1 MTAIPSPIN
10 STVAAIY
17 RGYEERRGEELR
29 PHLGA
34 SLIGHPC
41 SRALWY
47 GFRWAGTKNFDG
59 RMLRLFETGQLE
71 ENRLIRDLRH
81 IGVEVHAFDPEG
93 NQWRVSAHG
102 GHFGGSMDGCAI
114 GIPEAPKAWHVLEFK
129 THNAKSFKELTEKG
143 VQVAKPMHYAQM
155 QVYMEL
161 TGMDRA
167 LYLAVCKDTDHIHA
181 ERIEADLVY
190 AGLLLAKAE
199 KVIFSDEPPRRLND
213 NPAWFECKFC
223 DYQGL
228 CHGEQIALVN
238 CRTCAHV
245 TAARDGTWRCESDH
259 PDEPITVEE
268 QRHGCHLHRYNP
280 HLLANVAEYLGGNGK
295 DAEYRD
301 RKTGRVFW
309 NGDGASGQMS
319 SRQIQEMNHAT
330 P

>member
-17 RGYEERRGEELR
+17 RGYEERRGEEMR

-34 SLIGHPC
+34 SQIGHPC

-47 GFRWAGTKNFDG
+47 GFRWALAKDFDG
-59 RMLRLFETGQLE
+59 RMLRLFDTGQRE
-71 ENRLIRDLRH
+71 EDRLILDLRH

-114 GIPEAPKAWHVLEFK
+114 GLPEAPKTWHVLEFK
-129 THNAKSFKELTEKG
+129 THNLKSFTDLQAKG
-143 VQVAKPMHYAQM
+143 VRDAKPMHYAQM

-161 TGMDRA
+161 TGMTRA
-167 LYLAVCKDTDHIHA
+167 LYLAVCKNDDQLYA
-181 ERIEADLVY
+181 ERVEHDPVA
-190 AGLLLAKAE
+190 AAKLLAKAE
-199 KVIFSDEPPRRLND
+199 RIIFSDEPPAKLND
-213 NPAWFECKFC
+213 NSSWWECKFC
-223 DYQGL
+223 DYHGV
-228 CHGEQIALVN
+228 CHGEAVALVN

-245 TAARDGTWRCESDH
+245 TAARDGTWRCEDPDQARSPLSDG
-259 PDEPITVEE
+259 E
-268 QRHGCHLHRYNP
+268 QRAGCPGHRYNP

-301 RKTGRVFW
+301 RKIGKVFW
-309 NGDGASGQMS
+309 NGDGTTGLT
-319 SRQIQEMNHAT
+319 SRQIAEAGHAAT
-330 P
+330 

>member
-34 SLIGHPC
+34 SVIGNPC

-47 GFRWAGTKNFDG
+47 GFRWALAKDFDG
-59 RMLRLFETGQLE
+59 RMLRLFDTGQRE
-71 ENRLIRDLRH
+71 EDRLIRDLQH

-102 GHFGGSMDGCAI
+102 GHFGGSMDGCAV
-114 GIPEAPKAWHVLEFK
+114 GIPEAPKTWHVLEFK
-129 THNAKSFKELTEKG
+129 THNLKSFADLQAKG
-143 VQVAKPMHYAQM
+143 VMEAKPMHYAQM

-161 TGMDRA
+161 TGMTRA
-167 LYLAVCKDTDHIHA
+167 LYLAVCKNDDHLYA
-181 ERIEADLVY
+181 ERVDHDPVA
-190 AGLLLAKAE
+190 AAKLLAKAE
-199 KVIFSDEPPRRLND
+199 RIIFSDEPPSRLND
-213 NPAWFECKFC
+213 NASWWECKFC
-223 DYQGL
+223 DYHGI
-228 CHGEQIALVN
+228 CHGEAVALVN

-309 NGDGASGQMS
+309 NGDGTSGLT
-319 SRQIQEMNHAT
+319 SRQIAEGYHV
-330 P
+330 

>member
-34 SLIGHPC
+34 SQIGHPC

-47 GFRWAGTKNFDG
+47 GFRWALTKDFDG
-59 RMLRLFETGQLE
+59 RMLRLFDTGQRE
-71 ENRLIRDLRH
+71 EDRLICDLRH

-102 GHFGGSMDGCAI
+102 GHFGGSMDGCAV
-114 GIPEAPKAWHVLEFK
+114 GIPEAPKTWHVLEFK
-129 THNAKSFKELTEKG
+129 THNIKSFTDLQAKG
-143 VQVAKPMHYAQM
+143 VMEAKPMHYAQM

-161 TGMDRA
+161 TGMTRA
-167 LYLAVCKDTDHIHA
+167 LYLAVCKNDDQIHA
-181 ERIEADLVY
+181 ERVEHDPVA
-190 AGLLLAKAE
+190 AAKLLAKAE
-199 KVIFSDEPPRRLND
+199 RIIFSDEPPARISD
-213 NPAWFECKFC
+213 NASWWECKFC
-223 DYQGL
+223 DYHPI
-228 CHGEQIALVN
+228 CHGEAIALVN

-245 TAARDGTWRCESDH
+245 TAARDGTWRCEADH
-259 PDEPITVEE
+259 PEDPIDPVE

-309 NGDGASGQMS
+309 NGDGTSGLT
-319 SRQIQEMNHAT
+319 SRQIAEGYHV
-330 P
+330 

>member
-1 MTAIPSPIN
+1 MAAIPSPIN

-34 SLIGHPC
+34 SQIGHPC

-47 GFRWAGTKNFDG
+47 GFRWALAMDFDG

-81 IGVEVHAFDPEG
+81 IGVEVSAFDPDG
-93 NQWRVSAHG
+93 NQWRVSALG
-102 GHFGGSMDGCAI
+102 GHFGGSMDGCAV
-114 GIPEAPKAWHVLEFK
+114 GIPEAPKTWHVLEFK
-129 THNAKSFKELTEKG
+129 THNLKSFTDLQAKG
-143 VQVAKPMHYAQM
+143 VMEAKPMHYAQM

-161 TGMDRA
+161 TGMTRA
-167 LYLAVCKDTDHIHA
+167 LYLAVCKNDDHLYA
-181 ERIEADLVY
+181 ERVEHDPVA
-190 AGLLLAKAE
+190 AAKLLAKAE
-199 KVIFSDEPPRRLND
+199 RIIFSDEPPARISD
-213 NPAWFECKFC
+213 NASWWECKFC
-223 DYQGL
+223 DYHPV
-228 CHGEQIALVN
+228 CHGEAVALVN

-245 TAARDGTWRCESDH
+245 TAARDGTWRCEVDH
-259 PDEPITVEE
+259 TDEPITLEE

-295 DAEYRD
+295 DAEYRE

-309 NGDGASGQMS
+309 NGDGTSGLT
-319 SRQIQEMNHAT
+319 SRQIQEIGHAT

>member
-34 SLIGHPC
+34 SQIGHPC

-47 GFRWAGTKNFDG
+47 GFRWALTKDFDG

-81 IGVEVHAFDPEG
+81 IGVEVSAFDPEG
-93 NQWRVSAHG
+93 NQWRVSALG
-102 GHFGGSMDGCAI
+102 GHFGGSMDGCAV
-114 GIPEAPKAWHVLEFK
+114 GIPEAPKTWHVLEFK
-129 THNAKSFKELTEKG
+129 THNLKSFTDLQAKG
-143 VQVAKPMHYAQM
+143 VMEAKPMHFAQM

-161 TGMDRA
+161 TGMTRA
-167 LYLAVCKDTDHIHA
+167 LYLAVCKNDDQLYA
-181 ERIEADLVY
+181 ERVEHDPVA
-190 AGLLLAKAE
+190 AAKLLAKAE
-199 KVIFSDEPPRRLND
+199 RIIFSDEPPARISD
-213 NPAWFECKFC
+213 NPSWWECKFC
-223 DYQGL
+223 DYHPV
-228 CHGEQIALVN
+228 CHGESVALVN

-245 TAARDGTWRCESDH
+245 TAAKDGTWRCEVDH
-259 PDEPITVEE
+259 TDEPITVEE

-301 RKTGRVFW
+301 RKTGKVFW
-309 NGDGASGQMS
+309 NGDGTSGLT
-319 SRQIQEMNHAT
+319 SRQIAESGHAT

>member
-1 MTAIPSPIN
+1 MAAIPSPIN

-34 SLIGHPC
+34 SQIGHPC

-47 GFRWAGTKNFDG
+47 GFRWALAKDFDG

-81 IGVEVHAFDPEG
+81 IGVEVSAFDPEG
-93 NQWRVSAHG
+93 NRWRVSALG
-102 GHFGGSMDGCAI
+102 GHFGGSMDGCAV
-114 GIPEAPKAWHVLEFK
+114 GIPEAPKTWHVLEFK
-129 THNAKSFKELTEKG
+129 THNLKSFTDLQAKG
-143 VQVAKPMHYAQM
+143 VMDAKPMHYAQM

-161 TGMDRA
+161 TGMTRA
-167 LYLAVCKDTDHIHA
+167 LYLAVCKNDDQIHA
-181 ERIEADLVY
+181 ERVEHEPVVA
-190 AGLLLAKAE
+190 AKLLAKAE
-199 KVIFSDEPPRRLND
+199 RIIFSDEPPARIHD
-213 NPAWFECKFC
+213 SPSWYECKFC
-223 DYQGL
+223 DFHPV
-228 CHGEQIALVN
+228 CHGEAVALVN

-245 TAARDGTWRCESDH
+245 TAARDGTWRCEVDH
-259 PDEPITVEE
+259 TDEPITLEE

-295 DAEYRD
+295 DAEYRE

-309 NGDGASGQMS
+309 NGDGTSGLT
-319 SRQIQEMNHAT
+319 SRQIQDIGHAT

>member
-34 SLIGHPC
+34 SQIGHPC

-47 GFRWAGTKNFDG
+47 GFRWALTKDFDG

-71 ENRLIRDLRH
+71 ENRLIKDLRN
-81 IGVEVHAFDPEG
+81 IGVEVSAFDPEG
-93 NQWRVSAHG
+93 NQWRVSALG
-102 GHFGGSMDGCAI
+102 GHFGGSMDGCAV
-114 GIPEAPKAWHVLEFK
+114 GIPEAPKTWHVLEFK
-129 THNAKSFKELTEKG
+129 THNLKSFTDLQANG
-143 VQVAKPMHYAQM
+143 VMEAKPMHYAQM

-161 TGMDRA
+161 TGMTRA
-167 LYLAVCKDTDHIHA
+167 LYLAVCKNDDQIHA
-181 ERIEADLVY
+181 ERVEHDPVA
-190 AGLLLAKAE
+190 AAKLLAKAE
-199 KVIFSDEPPRRLND
+199 RIIFSDEPPARISD
-213 NPAWFECKFC
+213 NPGWWECKFC
-223 DYQGL
+223 DFHPV
-228 CHGEQIALVN
+228 CHGEAVALVN

-245 TAARDGTWRCESDH
+245 TASRDGTWRCEVDH
-259 PDEPITVEE
+259 TDEPITVEE

-280 HLLANVAEYLGGNGK
+280 RLLANVAEYLGGNGK

-301 RKTGRVFW
+301 LKTGKVFW
-309 NGDGASGQMS
+309 NGDGTSGRMS
-319 SRQIQEMNHAT
+319 SRQIQEVGHAT

>member
-1 MTAIPSPIN
+1 MVAIPSPIN

-29 PHLGA
+29 AHLGA

-47 GFRWAGTKNFDG
+47 GFRWALNKDFDG
-59 RMLRLFETGQLE
+59 RMLRLFETGQRE
-71 ENRLIRDLRH
+71 EERLIRDLRR
-81 IGVEVHAFDPEG
+81 IGVEVSAFDADG

-102 GHFGGSMDGCAI
+102 GHFGGSMDGCAVN
-114 GIPEAPKAWHVLEFK
+114 IPEAPKTWHVLEFK
-129 THNAKSFKELTEKG
+129 THNLKSFTDLQAKG
-143 VQVAKPMHYAQM
+143 VMEAKPMHYAQM

-161 TGMDRA
+161 TGMTRA
-167 LYLAVCKDTDHIHA
+167 LYLAVCKNDDQIHA
-181 ERIEADLVY
+181 ERVEHDPVA
-190 AGLLLAKAE
+190 AAKLLAKAE
-199 KVIFSDEPPRRLND
+199 RIIFSDEPPARISD
-213 NPAWFECKFC
+213 NPGWWECKFC
-223 DYQGL
+223 DYHPV
-228 CHGEQIALVN
+228 CHGEAVALVN

-245 TAARDGTWRCESDH
+245 TAARDGTWRCETDH
-259 PDEPITVEE
+259 TDEPITVEE

-301 RKTGRVFW
+301 RKTGKVFW
-309 NGDGASGQMS
+309 NGDGTSGLT
-319 SRQIQEMNHAT
+319 SRQIQDIGHAT